1 MVPLYYYLLVGSLL
15 FILGIMGVLIRRNA
29 LVILM
34 SIELMMNG
42 VNLSFI
48 TYSHYLNDMEGH
60 IYTLMSIAVAAAEVA
75 IGLAILVALYRNK
88 PTVNIDDFRIMKF

>member
-1 MVPLYYYLLVGSLL
+1 MVPLNYYLIVSALL
-15 FILGIMGVLIRRNA
+15 FVLGTLGVLTRRNA

-48 TYSHYLNDMEGH
+48 VYSRYLNNMEGH
-60 IYTLMSIAVAAAEVA
+60 IYTLLSISVAAAEVA
-75 IGLAILVALYRNK
+75 IGLAILIALYRNK
-88 PTVNIDDFRIMKF
+88 PTINIDDFNIMKF